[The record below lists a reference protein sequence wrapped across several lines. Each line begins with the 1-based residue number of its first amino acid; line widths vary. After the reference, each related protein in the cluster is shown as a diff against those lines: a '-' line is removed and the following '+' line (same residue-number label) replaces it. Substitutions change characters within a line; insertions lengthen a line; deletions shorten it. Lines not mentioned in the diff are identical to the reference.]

1 MVDDT
6 QNEQEKRNAER
17 LASLDP
23 GKENP
28 TSTGAA
34 RLKAMRKKRFAKKS
48 AKVEGLIKANESVGK
63 VELDTKVTRVEET
76 DDKANVKVDQ
86 AVTNQEGEREVEEI
100 VVQTEQK
107 KYKGVAAIR
116 RKKLLEKRLKDA
128 YKPEKAEF
136 LEKMPKKQQDLSG
149 YYELFVLI
157 IIFMGGFLIGGV
169 QHESIAV
176 KTGLNYLNPPEIV
189 TRVPHVS
196 DDFEP
201 IGAEDE
207 FNIEVE
213 ETGEIDPIFGVNLD
227 KLVEGDNVLR
237 KMAKVAI
244 NIHRSIISFPLAILK
259 NPPVLLIVSIL
270 LRKLIKVPKPEQ
282 SKQENSNMIIT
293 YLIGFFPLLSIILNL
308 YRRTRKDVGIMF
320 VGFLL
325 GLLMAKGRVAD
336 EL

>member
-1 MVDDT
+1 M
-6 QNEQEKRNAER
+6 
-17 LASLDP
+17 
-23 GKENP
+23 
-28 TSTGAA
+28 
-34 RLKAMRKKRFAKKS
+34 
-48 AKVEGLIKANESVGK
+48 
-63 VELDTKVTRVEET
+63 
-76 DDKANVKVDQ
+76 
-86 AVTNQEGEREVEEI
+86 
-100 VVQTEQK
+100 
-107 KYKGVAAIR
+107 AAIR

-308 YRRTRKDVGIMF
+308 YRRTSKDVGIMF

>member
-107 KYKGVAAIR
+107 KYKG
-116 RKKLLEKRLKDA
+116 
-128 YKPEKAEF
+128 EF
-136 LEKMPKKQQDLSG
+136 RHHLPFS
-149 YYELFVLI
+149 
-157 IIFMGGFLIGGV
+157 
-169 QHESIAV
+169 V
-176 KTGLNYLNPPEIV
+176 KT
-189 TRVPHVS
+189 
-196 DDFEP
+196 FEWQ
-201 IGAEDE
+201 
-207 FNIEVE
+207 
-213 ETGEIDPIFGVNLD
+213 
-227 KLVEGDNVLR
+227 
-237 KMAKVAI
+237 
-244 NIHRSIISFPLAILK
+244 II
-259 NPPVLLIVSIL
+259 
-270 LRKLIKVPKPEQ
+270 
-282 SKQENSNMIIT
+282 
-293 YLIGFFPLLSIILNL
+293 
-308 YRRTRKDVGIMF
+308 
-320 VGFLL
+320 
-325 GLLMAKGRVAD
+325 
-336 EL
+336 